1 MMAAPV
7 PRGGWLIMLTL
18 LLALLLSVA
27 PMPAF
32 MDIGRPLWLALFLS
46 FWVLS
51 VPHRLGLTT
60 AWLFG
65 LAEDVLYGSLLGQN
79 ALVLMLTT
87 FFVLT
92 LHQRL
97 RLFPLWQQSVVLLVL
112 FGIPQLVQL
121 WLFALAGNR
130 PPEALKFLYPVL
142 ISALL
147 WPWVHTLLRGLRV
160 RLQVS

>member
-1 MMAAPV
+1 MV
-7 PRGGWLIMLTL
+7 ETRLRNGWVIWLSLV
-18 LLALLLSVA
+18 LALLLSVA
-27 PMPAF
+27 PMPVF
-32 MDIGRPLWLALFLS
+32 LESGRPLWLALFITY
-46 FWVLS
+46 WVLAL
-51 VPHRLGLTT
+51 PHRIGMVT

-65 LAEDVLYGSLLGQN
+65 LFADVLYGSLLGQN

-97 RLFPLWQQSVVLLVL
+97 RLFPSWQQSLVLLVL

>member
-1 MMAAPV
+1 MV
-7 PRGGWLIMLTL
+7 ETRSRNGWVIWLSL

-32 MDIGRPLWLALFLS
+32 LESGRPLWLALFLTY
-46 FWVLS
+46 WMLAL
-51 VPHRLGLTT
+51 PHRVGMGV

-65 LAEDVLYGSLLGQN
+65 LFADVLYGSLLGQN
-79 ALVLMLTT
+79 ALVLLLTA

-130 PPEALKFLYPVL
+130 PPEALQFLYPVL

-147 WPWVHTLLRGLRV
+147 WPWVHTLLSGLRV
-160 RLQVS
+160 RLQVN

>member
-1 MMAAPV
+1 MMAAPA

-79 ALVLMLTT
+79 ALILCLVCAMVLGLQ
-87 FFVLT
+87 
-92 LHQRL
+92 QRL
-97 RLFPLWQQSVVLLVL
+97 RVFPQWQQ
-112 FGIPQLVQL
+112 
-121 WLFALAGNR
+121 ALPAMRQALRKIRQQPASRRIRPAG
-130 PPEALKFLYPVL
+130 AGQAPV
-142 ISALL
+142 
-147 WPWVHTLLRGLRV
+147 RG
-160 RLQVS
+160 